1 MNPPGPAGTVGELL
15 LSVLRRRRR
24 LLVRLAGW
32 SLVAAVPAFLSGL
45 LVARALDDGFLAGR
59 PATGFGWLGLLA
71 AGALVGAF
79 GTRQTYRRL
88 AGVVEPFRDELVA
101 LGVTGTVRRSTLPG
115 ATADTAGVARLTR
128 QVEIVR
134 ESFANLLMIV
144 ESFLAT
150 AVGALLGL
158 AVLAPTMVLLVLPP
172 LLVGIGLFLAALAS
186 MARRQRT
193 IVLAEEEIA
202 EQAARLTAGL
212 RDVVAC
218 GAEHATHAAAGRS
231 VDAQACAATELAR
244 FTALR
249 TLALG
254 IGGWLPVIA
263 ILVAAPWL
271 LRDGVTTGALLGG
284 VTYVVQGV
292 QPALQHLVRV
302 VGGSALLLGVT
313 LGRIV
318 EVSAASP
325 PTRPVLAGA
334 RPRGDHLELSG
345 VTFGYGGQAE
355 PVLRAVDL
363 LIPAGEH
370 IVVVGPSGVGKSTLA
385 ALVTGMLEP
394 NSGLVRLGGVPLTAW
409 RHAELI
415 EHRVLIPQEAYVFT
429 GTLRENL
436 RYLRPDACTDEV
448 AAAVHAVGMAPLVE
462 RLGGYDIEI
471 DPIVLSAGERQL
483 VALARAHLSPARLVV
498 LDEATCHLDPETE
511 MRAELAFAERG
522 GTLLIVAH
530 RISSALRADRILLL
544 DDGAVLAGT
553 HQELLVRSALYRDLA
568 GRWNDGDPTTQ

>member
-1 MNPPGPAGTVGELL
+1 MSPPGIGRPVADLL

-32 SLVAAVPAFLSGL
+32 SLVAAIPAFLSGL

-59 PATGFGWLGLLA
+59 PATGFGWLGVLA
-71 AGALVGAF
+71 VGGLVGAF

-88 AGVVEPFRDELVA
+88 AGVVEPFRDELVT
-101 LGVTGTVRRSTLPG
+101 LGVTGTIHRSTRPG
-115 ATADTAGVARLTR
+115 AVADTGGVARLTR

-158 AVLAPTMVLLVLPP
+158 AALAPVMLVLVLPP
-172 LLVGIGLFLAALAS
+172 LVVGIGLFLAALAS
-186 MARRQRT
+186 MVRKQKT

-202 EQAARLTAGL
+202 VQAARLTGGL
-212 RDVVAC
+212 RDIVAC
-218 GAEHATHAAAGRS
+218 GAEPATHAAAGRS
-231 VDAQACAATELAR
+231 VNAQARAATELAR
-244 FTALR
+244 FTAMR

-254 IGGWLPVIA
+254 VGGWLPVVA

-271 LRDGVTTGALLGG
+271 LRDGLTTGELLGA

-292 QPALQHLVRV
+292 QPALAHLVRV

-318 EVSAASP
+318 EMGAAPPSAAPASAR
-325 PTRPVLAGA
+325 TRP
-334 RPRGDHLELSG
+334 PSDHLEMSG
-345 VTFGYGGQAE
+345 VTFGYGPHAE

-363 LIPAGEH
+363 LIPSGQH
-370 IVVVGPSGVGKSTLA
+370 LVVVGPSGVGKSTLT

-394 NSGLVRLGGVPLTAW
+394 DQGCVRLGGEALTQW
-409 RHAELI
+409 PREELL
-415 EHRVLIPQEAYVFT
+415 ERRVLIPQEAYVFA

-436 RYLRPDACTDEV
+436 CYLRPDVASDEI
-448 AAAVHAVGMAPLVE
+448 AAAVRALGMSPLVE
-462 RLGGYDIEI
+462 RLGGCDLEI
-471 DPIVLSAGERQL
+471 DPAVLSAGERQQ
-483 VALARAHLSPARLVV
+483 VALARAYLSSARLMV

-544 DDGAVLAGT
+544 DGGAVLAGT
-553 HQELLVRSALYRDLA
+553 HQELLVRSALYRDLV
-568 GRWNDGDPTTQ
+568 GHWHGGDPTTQ